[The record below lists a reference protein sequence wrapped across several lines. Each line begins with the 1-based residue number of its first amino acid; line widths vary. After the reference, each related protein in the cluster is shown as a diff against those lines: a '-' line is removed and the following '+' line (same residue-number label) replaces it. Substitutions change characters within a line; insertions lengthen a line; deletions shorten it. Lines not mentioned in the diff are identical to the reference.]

1 MENKNE
7 SQYTT
12 ESPYW
17 EKPVVKAEYSISDIT
32 KMGGIGASDGVFT
45 YS

>member
-1 MENKNE
+1 MENHNE
-7 SQYTT
+7 NQYTT
-12 ESPYW
+12 ESPRW

-32 KMGGIGASDGVFT
+32 KMGPVGIADGL